1 MITYTMLTMVEF
13 IETTLGIS
21 FTGDSNN
28 YDQVSEFLFKYVDLA
43 KNSAKDSKWQLYN
56 YLF

>member
-1 MITYTMLTMVEF
+1 MVEF